1 MSGSTRTCRSLFVS
15 RPSGCKTG
23 KTDATH
29 QLQEVAGLKAET
41 KIKVLFEDRAL
52 ISADGHFT
60 DDFRGQDL
68 YQRFGGGLPG
78 GGYGNTPVSLH
89 IYEIP

>member
-1 MSGSTRTCRSLFVS
+1 M
-15 RPSGCKTG
+15 
-23 KTDATH
+23 
-29 QLQEVAGLKAET
+29 KAET